1 LDENVENFRN
11 ILNGGNVSLKSIEN
25 RGDTMLKARSLF
37 LSVMIVSCLMVIACS
52 EVKTKTDESPKSTV
66 VTNHSV
72 QHEEEVKP
80 TPPIIDRDYD
90 FTYLEEMPEEKR
102 ALYEEFLSNGNI
114 NSLKTFTPEEMVL
127 IMMNLIF
134 ENKFDKLY
142 AITYNNN
149 ELPDKE
155 TFIAEYIDYLLDEDI
170 QNYLMYRYYDSISV
184 DKETSTES
192 IAVVQLDIIFGSS
205 HYRKIFS
212 LLKEDDIWKVDIYN
226 YVKEK
231 KAKFEGK

>member
-1 LDENVENFRN
+1 MNV
-11 ILNGGNVSLKSIEN
+11 
-25 RGDTMLKARSLF
+25 RSLL
-37 LSVMIVSCLMVIACS
+37 LSVMIVSCLILIACS
-52 EVKTKTDESPKSTV
+52 EVKTKTGEFPKSTV
-66 VTNHSV
+66 VTSRSV
-72 QHEEEVKP
+72 QHEEETQEKL
-80 TPPIIDRDYD
+80 PIIDRDYD
-90 FTYLEEMPEEKR
+90 FTYLEELPEEKR
-102 ALYEEFLSNGNI
+102 ALYEQFLSNGNM

-155 TFIAEYIDYLLDEDI
+155 TFIAEYIDYLFDEDI
-170 QNYLMYRYYDSISV
+170 QNYLMYRYYDSISL

-212 LLKEDDIWKVDIYN
+212 LLKEDDIWKVDIYH

-231 KAKFEGK
+231 KAKSEGK

>member
-1 LDENVENFRN
+1 
-11 ILNGGNVSLKSIEN
+11 
-25 RGDTMLKARSLF
+25 MLKLRSLL
-37 LSVMIVSCLMVIACS
+37 LSIMIVSCFMLIACS
-52 EVKTKTDESPKSTV
+52 EVKTKTEESPKSTV
-66 VTNHSV
+66 VPNHSV
-72 QHEEEVKP
+72 QHEEESKQN
-80 TPPIIDRDYD
+80 PPIIDRDYD
-90 FTYLEEMPEEKR
+90 FTYLEELPEEKR
-102 ALYEEFLSNGNI
+102 VLYEEFLSNGNMNHI
-114 NSLKTFTPEEMVL
+114 KTFTPEEMVL

-142 AITYNNN
+142 TITYNNN

-155 TFIAEYIDYLLDEDI
+155 IFIAEYIDYLLDEDI
-170 QNYLMYRYYDSISV
+170 ENYLMYRYYDSISL

-231 KAKFEGK
+231 KAKSEEK

>member
-1 LDENVENFRN
+1 MKL
-11 ILNGGNVSLKSIEN
+11 
-25 RGDTMLKARSLF
+25 RSLL
-37 LSVMIVSCLMVIACS
+37 LSVMIVSCLMLIACS
-52 EVKTKTDESPKSTV
+52 EVKTKTEESPKSTV
-66 VTNHSV
+66 VTNHSI
-72 QHEEEVKP
+72 QHEEESKQK
-80 TPPIIDRDYD
+80 PPIIDRDYD
-90 FTYLEEMPEEKR
+90 FTYLEELPEEKR
-102 ALYEEFLSNGNI
+102 VLYDEFLSNGNM
-114 NSLKTFTPEEMVL
+114 NSIKTFTPEEMVL

-155 TFIAEYIDYLLDEDI
+155 TFIAEYIDYLLDEDK
-170 QNYLMYRYYDSISV
+170 QNYLMYRYYDSISL

-205 HYRKIFS
+205 HYLKVFS

-231 KAKFEGK
+231 KAKSEEK

>member
-1 LDENVENFRN
+1 
-11 ILNGGNVSLKSIEN
+11 
-25 RGDTMLKARSLF
+25 MLKLRSLL
-37 LSVMIVSCLMVIACS
+37 LSFMIVSCVMLIACS
-52 EVKTKTDESPKSTV
+52 EVKTKTEESPKSTV
-66 VTNHSV
+66 VTHDSV
-72 QHEEEVKP
+72 QHGEESKQN
-80 TPPIIDRDYD
+80 PPIIDRDYD
-90 FTYLEEMPEEKR
+90 FTYLEELPEEKR
-102 ALYEEFLSNGNI
+102 VLYEEFLSNGNMNNI
-114 NSLKTFTPEEMVL
+114 KTFSPEEMVL

-142 AITYNNN
+142 TITYNNN

-155 TFIAEYIDYLLDEDI
+155 IFIAEYIDYLLDEDI
-170 QNYLMYRYYDSISV
+170 QNYLMYRYYDSISL

-231 KAKFEGK
+231 KAKSEEK